1 MASGFLLF
9 SCLPPPATPVNQA
22 LRTIHVYKVY
32 NETAEESIPSLL
44 REKIVD
50 TISRDGRLIPV
61 PEMERADGLL
71 VVNVRKY
78 FRDTVTWNDQMMP
91 DRVHLGIE
99 VKMVLQDQASK
110 RVLRSTL
117 VEDSTNFNQFTEPA
131 RTEAEARLDLL
142 QDLAE
147 RIVTITIEGFD

>member
-1 MASGFLLF
+1 
-9 SCLPPPATPVNQA
+9 
-22 LRTIHVYKVY
+22 
-32 NETAEESIPSLL
+32 
-44 REKIVD
+44 
-50 TISRDGRLIPV
+50 
-61 PEMERADGLL
+61 MERADGLL